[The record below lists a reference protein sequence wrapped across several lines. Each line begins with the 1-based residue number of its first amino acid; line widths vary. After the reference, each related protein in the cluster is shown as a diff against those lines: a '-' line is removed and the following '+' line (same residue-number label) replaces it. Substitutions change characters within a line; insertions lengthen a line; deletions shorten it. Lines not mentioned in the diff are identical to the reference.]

1 MSFSILVSKK
11 LLYIHEFLRFLPCG
25 SCERKVLLPE
35 NNKTLIIHVSRNV
48 LFFPNR
54 DFFAS
59 FFAFFVG
66 NKLKNTQNI
75 PLWLCYCISSYWLI
89 FICFSVFL
97 RKTPKRHVFSNFF
110 SIPKKFCQNFGIL
123 VPIKKNKKKKILIH
137 LHRYQEA
144 KIWAKFRKLC
154 EIRTL

>member
-1 MSFSILVSKK
+1 MRLLFMLFMVSKK
-11 LLYIHEFLRFLPCG
+11 LLYINEFLRFLPCG

-35 NNKTLIIHVSRNV
+35 NNNTLIIYVSRNV

-54 DFFAS
+54 DYFAS

-110 SIPKKFCQNFGIL
+110 FNSQRIFPEFW
-123 VPIKKNKKKKILIH
+123 H
-137 LHRYQEA
+137 LSTYQE
-144 KIWAKFRKLC
+144 
-154 EIRTL
+154 E